1 MCNFSI
7 TEGKKPDT
15 ASEIDYSIRVKN
27 KYQLPP
33 IPEAER
39 TPLVEALL
47 LIIEQQAQTIQK
59 LEEGIQHLRDEV
71 AVLKGEK
78 KRPEFK
84 ASKLDKE
91 TNPDDGD
98 ESDGD
103 DKKPK
108 KRPGSSKR
116 RKTQTLTIHHEETIQ
131 PEGILPD
138 NATFKGYRDYTVQ
151 DLKISPYNTRYHLA
165 IWETPDGKT
174 YSGRPPSGGHF
185 GGTIKSYILYQYHHC
200 QVTQPLLLEQL
211 REWNI
216 DISSGQINNILLKE
230 KEEEFI
236 QEKEELLS
244 TALEVSDYITVDD
257 SGARHKGKNGYVTH
271 IGNQHFAWFKSTA
284 SKSRINF
291 LKLLRAGQTEYHLS
305 DESYL
310 YMTQAK
316 LPNKMLTRLQEHSE
330 NIFQDEDSWEAHLD
344 CLGFKRPKHRRI
356 ATEGALIGS
365 LLEHGFR
372 QDIVIVSDDAGQFNV
387 FLHALC
393 WVHTERLIH
402 KLIPLNDQHRI
413 EIQMIRDQ
421 IWTLYRDLKVYQKS
435 PSSEQKNE
443 LDARF
448 DTIFNQKTS
457 YETLNQLL
465 KRINRNKQELL
476 VVLQRPESPLHT
488 NGSETDIRDYVKKKK
503 VSGGTRSDDGRRC
516 RDTFASLKKTCR
528 KLKISFW
535 EFLNDRV
542 SKVNSIPPL
551 AEIVRQKMGNKTA

>member
-1 MCNFSI
+1 
-7 TEGKKPDT
+7 
-15 ASEIDYSIRVKN
+15 VKN
-27 KYQLPP
+27 KYPLPP
-33 IPEAER
+33 ITEAER
-39 TPLVEALL
+39 TPLVEVLL
-47 LIIEQQAQTIQK
+47 LIIEQQAQAIQK
-59 LEEGIQHLRDEV
+59 LEEDAQHLRDEV

-91 TNPDDGD
+91 TDPDDDDKSGD
-98 ESDGD
+98 SDD
-103 DKKPK
+103 DEKKPK

-116 RKTQTLTIHHEETIQ
+116 KKTHTLTIHHEETIQ

-138 NATFKGYRDYTVQ
+138 DATFKGYRDYTVQ
-151 DLKISPYNTRYHLA
+151 DLKISADNTRYHLA

-174 YSGRPPSGGHF
+174 YSGRPPNGGHF

-216 DISSGQINNILLKE
+216 DISSGQINHILLKE
-230 KEEEFI
+230 KEKEFI

-271 IGNQHFAWFKSTA
+271 IGNQHFAWFKSTE

-316 LPNKMLTRLQEHSE
+316 LPHKMLTRLQEHSE
-330 NIFQDEDSWEAHLD
+330 TIFPNEERWEAHLD
-344 CLGFKRPKHRRI
+344 SLGFKRPKHRRL

-402 KLIPLNDQHRI
+402 KLIPLNDQHRT
-413 EIQMIRDQ
+413 EIQTIRDQ
-421 IWTLYRDLKVYQKS
+421 IWTFYRDLKAYQKS
-435 PSSEQKNE
+435 PSSEQKNK

-465 KRINRNKQELL
+465 KRINRNKPELL
-476 VVLQRPESPLHT
+476 VVLQRPEIPLHT

-535 EFLNDRV
+535 EFLNDRILD
-542 SKVNSIPPL
+542 VNSIPPL
-551 AEIVRQKMGNKTA
+551 AEIVRQKMVNKTA

>member
-1 MCNFSI
+1 M
-7 TEGKKPDT
+7 
-15 ASEIDYSIRVKN
+15 KN

-39 TPLVEALL
+39 TPLVEALV
-47 LIIEQQAQTIQK
+47 LIIEQQALAIQK
-59 LEEGIQHLRDEV
+59 LEEDVQHIRDEV

-84 ASKLDKE
+84 PSKLDKE
-91 TNPDDGD
+91 TNADDGD
-98 ESDGD
+98 KRGEDDGD
-103 DKKPK
+103 NKKTK
-108 KRPGSSKR
+108 KRPGSRKR
-116 RKTQTLTIHHEETIQ
+116 KKTQTLIIHHEETIQ
-131 PEGILPD
+131 PEGVLPE
-138 NATFKGYRDYTVQ
+138 NAIFKGYRDYTVQ
-151 DLKISPYNTRYHLA
+151 DLKISPYNTRYRLA

-174 YSGRPPSGGHF
+174 YSGRAPQGGHF

-230 KEEEFI
+230 KENEFT
-236 QEKEELLS
+236 QEKDDLLS
-244 TALEVSDYITVDD
+244 TALEVSDFITVDD

-271 IGNQHFAWFKSTA
+271 IGNQHFAWFKSTG

-291 LKLLRAGQTEYHLS
+291 LKLLRAGQTEYYLS

-330 NIFQDEDSWEAHLD
+330 YIFPGEDSWEAHLD
-344 CLGFKRPKHRRI
+344 RLGFNRPKHRRI

-402 KLIPLNDQHRI
+402 KLIPLNEQHRT

-421 IWTLYRDLKVYQKS
+421 IWTLYRDLKAYQKA

-443 LDARF
+443 LDTRF
-448 DTIFNQKTS
+448 DSIFNQKTS

-476 VVLQRPESPLHT
+476 VVLQRPEIPLHT

-528 KLKISFW
+528 KLGISFW
-535 EFLNDRV
+535 EFLNDRILDTH
-542 SKVNSIPPL
+542 SIPPL
-551 AEIVRQKMGNKTA
+551 PEIVRQNMVNKTA

>member
-1 MCNFSI
+1 MKS
-7 TEGKKPDT
+7 
-15 ASEIDYSIRVKN
+15 
-27 KYQLPP
+27 KYELPP
-33 IPEAER
+33 IPNAEK
-39 TPLVEALL
+39 TPLVKALVL
-47 LIIEQQAQTIQK
+47 LIEQQAHTIQK
-59 LEEGIQHLRDEV
+59 LEEDAQHFRDEI
-71 AVLKGEK
+71 AELKGEK
-78 KRPEFK
+78 KRPKFE

-91 TNPDDGD
+91 TEAHLEEADK
-98 ESDGD
+98 SDGN
-103 DKKPK
+103 DKTSK

-116 RKTQTLTIHHEETIQ
+116 KKTPTLTIHDEEIIQ
-131 PEGILPD
+131 PTGILPD
-138 NATFKGYRDYTVQ
+138 DAVFKGYRDYTVQ
-151 DLKISPYNTRYHLA
+151 DLHILPHNTCYHLA

-174 YSGRPPSGGHF
+174 FSGRAPQRGHF
-185 GGTIKSYILYQYHHC
+185 GGTIKSYIIYQYHHC

-211 REWNI
+211 REWGI

-230 KEEEFI
+230 KEEEFT
-236 QEKEELLS
+236 QEKEALLS
-244 TALEVSDYITVDD
+244 TALEVSDFITVDD

-271 IGNQHFAWFKSTA
+271 IGNQHFAWFKSTD

-291 LKLLRAGQTEYHLS
+291 LELLRAGQTDYYLS

-310 YMTQAK
+310 YMIQTK
-316 LPNKMLTRLQEHSE
+316 LPHKMLIKLQGHTQSTFPDQE
-330 NIFQDEDSWEAHLD
+330 SWEAHLD
-344 CLGFKRPKHRRI
+344 TLGFKRPKHRRI

-413 EIQMIRDQ
+413 DIKMIRDQ
-421 IWTLYRDLKVYQKS
+421 IWTLYRDLKVYQKA
-435 PSSEQKNE
+435 PSLEKKIE
-443 LDARF
+443 LSLQF
-448 DTIFNQKTS
+448 DTIFNQTTS

-465 KRINRNKQELL
+465 KRIKKNKQELL
-476 VVLQRPESPLHT
+476 VVLQRPEIPLHT

-535 EFLNDRV
+535 KFLNDRILETHL
-542 SKVNSIPPL
+542 IPPL
-551 AEIVRQKMGNKTA
+551 SEIVRQNMANQTP